1 MLKRILK
8 HTFSLLN
15 VDHAELGIK
24 WNYQNVISPYYRL
37 YYIDA
42 GAGEI
47 ADVTTTLQLEP
58 GYLFIIPSFTLCN
71 LSCQHYLSQYF
82 IQFFEESSD
91 GISLFANNRAISKVK
106 ATDVD
111 IQNFIRLLEIN
122 PGRGIN
128 RSDNPRFYEKDAFY
142 KEYQELNNRQNI
154 STFLE
159 TQGILLQLVSRFIK
173 QGVFK
178 HQEANQIPVKILD
191 AISYIQLNLHQ
202 NLSVSELA
210 KRANQNSDYFSR
222 IFKQHTGERPA
233 NYINKKRI
241 ERAQYLIV
249 TTPMAFA
256 QIAAHTGFENVFYFS
271 KIFKKIIGLTPGKY
285 KRQLVLLDL

>member
-1 MLKRILK
+1 MSKQVCLKFRTKNKDSELIW
-8 HTFSLLN
+8 SLGFGTLLHQPRRDQSKN
-15 VDHAELGIK
+15 QVQFK
-24 WNYQNVISPYYRL
+24 ISCR
-37 YYIDA
+37 
-42 GAGEI
+42 
-47 ADVTTTLQLEP
+47 
-58 GYLFIIPSFTLCN
+58 
-71 LSCQHYLSQYF
+71 HYLSQYF

-111 IQNFIRLLEIN
+111 IQHFIRLLEIN

-154 STFLE
+154 STSLE
-159 TQGILLQLVSRFIK
+159 TRGIVLQLVSRFIK

-178 HQEANQIPVKILD
+178 QKEANQIPVKILD

-202 NLSVSELA
+202 ELSVSELA

-222 IFKQHTGERPA
+222 LFKQHTGERPV
-233 NYINKKRI
+233 NYINKKRF

-271 KIFKKIIGLTPGKY
+271 KMFKKIIGLPPGKY
-285 KRQLVLLDL
+285 KWQLVLLDL